1 MPNPCPTATL
11 PEQLRASRAI
21 AELFRSQARQCL
33 ETAARIDHA
42 YRGVAEM
49 LRATSRDYDAQ
60 AARIETTLATSHDI
74 DEPQMLH

>member
-1 MPNPCPTATL
+1 MPNSCQTATL

-21 AELFRSQARQCL
+21 AELFRVQARQCL

-49 LRATSRDYDAQ
+49 LRAASRDYDTE
-60 AARIETTLATSHDI
+60 AARIEATLASSRGI
-74 DEPQMLH
+74 DAPHLLH

>member
-1 MPNPCPTATL
+1 MPNPCPPATL

-21 AELFRSQARQCL
+21 AELFRCHARQCL

-49 LRATSRDYDAQ
+49 LRAASRDYDAQ
-60 AARIETTLATSHDI
+60 AARIEATLASSHGF